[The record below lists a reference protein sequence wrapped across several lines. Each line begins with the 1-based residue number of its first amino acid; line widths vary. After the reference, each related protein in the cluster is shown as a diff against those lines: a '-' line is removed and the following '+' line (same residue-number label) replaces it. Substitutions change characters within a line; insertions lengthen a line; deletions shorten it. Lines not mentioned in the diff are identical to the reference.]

1 MNGVA
6 NTILNGE
13 DVLSYFRKRF
23 ITCYIVTCDSN
34 IIT

>member
-23 ITCYIVTCDSN
+23 ITCYKLTL
-34 IIT
+34 